1 MSAKDRSPYLFISGP
16 VKMQGVTFLFL
27 CYYFFIQKIHHGTYI
42 NKFHFLCMI
51 CIFIQLSFSL
61 MIFFFQVFM
70 SWTWFGRYERDK
82 CPGLVNA
89 NQSDKSF
96 DSRHK
101 FIDTQTSI
109 QIIVSLIYQ
118 DMFGIIWFDKRI
130 KKI

>member
-1 MSAKDRSPYLFISGP
+1 MSAKNRSPYLIISGP
-16 VKMQGVTFLFL
+16 VKMQGITFPYLRS
-27 CYYFFIQKIHHGTYI
+27 YFSIQTIHRSTHI
-42 NKFHFLCMI
+42 NKFHSWRTI
-51 CIFIQLSFSL
+51 RIFIQRFLSL
-61 MIFFFQVFM
+61 MIFLFQVFT
-70 SWTWFGRYERDK
+70 SWTGFGRYEIDDYL
-82 CPGLVNA
+82 GLVNA

-96 DSRHK
+96 DIRHK